1 MPTPPLQRHRKRPR
15 VDALFAAPVLDES
28 LRDLQDTVV
37 ALTAQLRTEHAA
49 RLAAEVRADK
59 AEAARDEMHRRR
71 QRLAAIGESTAEFAH
86 QVRTPLASM
95 LLHASRLEPQ
105 DERQAEVAGKIV
117 AGIQELRRMIDDML
131 GFAAGVGCARQHVNV
146 TELLHEVRDIL
157 LPQLGEGTQ
166 VAVSVT
172 DPSLAVFANRDGVK
186 GALMNL
192 VCNADQASTGSI
204 DILLHAHRFADTVH
218 LCVTDDGPG
227 IPDGIRARLFEPFF
241 TTRSHGTG
249 LGLAIVKAVAEAHGG
264 SVDIRATGRG
274 TSFSLQLSCEA
285 AGSSGP

>member
-1 MPTPPLQRHRKRPR
+1 MATPPLHRHRRSER
-15 VDALFAAPVLDES
+15 VGALLAAPVLDES
-28 LRDLQDTVV
+28 IRDLQDTVV
-37 ALTAQLRTEHAA
+37 ALTAQLRNEHAA
-49 RLAAEVRADK
+49 RLAAEVRADE
-59 AEAARDEMHRRR
+59 AEAARDALRRRR

-105 DERQAEVAGKIV
+105 DERQAGVASKIV

-131 GFAAGVGCARQHVNV
+131 GFAAGIGCARQHVNV
-146 TELLHEVRDIL
+146 TELLHEVREIL

-166 VAVSVT
+166 VSVSVT

-204 DILLHAHRFADTVH
+204 DILVHAHRFADAVH

-227 IPDGIRARLFEPFF
+227 IPEGVRGRLFEPFF
-241 TTRSHGTG
+241 TTRSRGTG
-249 LGLAIVKAVAEAHGG
+249 LGLAIVKAVAEAHSGT
-264 SVDIRATGRG
+264 VDVRTTGRG
-274 TSFSLQLSCEA
+274 TSFTLQLPCEG
-285 AGSSGP
+285 AGGRQP